1 MSNPLKKGRA
11 LLMAGLLAG
20 TALSGAALPGLLTDA
35 WADTTPARQDAQANP
50 HLIQPAPARGV
61 PDFADLVSQVGPAV
75 VSITSTMRADN
86 EMPRRFSGMMPGM
99 PGTPEGRGRSGQ
111 ARGSGFLVNANGTI
125 VTNNHVV
132 RDAEKVEVQLADGTR
147 LPARVVGTDPRTD
160 LAVLRVE
167 AKRPL
172 PFLSLG
178 DSGAVRP
185 GQWVVA
191 VGNPFGLGGSVTAGI
206 VSARGRD
213 LRSGPYDDYLQI
225 DAPINAGNSGGP
237 LFSQD
242 GKVVGVNTAILSPS
256 GGNVGIGFA
265 IPANLVRSVVE
276 QLEANGQVT
285 RGYLGVTTQPVTDA
299 MASALRLPDGTRG
312 ALVAGVEQDSPAAR
326 AGLQAGDVLRAVNG
340 TAVAN
345 PHELAR
351 AVAGVAP
358 GGKLALDITRD
369 GESRTLTAEAASLP
383 GDKQAD
389 AGGGK
394 PGAGKAEAAQD
405 GPRIGVALAPLTP
418 DLREQLD
425 IPARVNGAVVAEV
438 QPGSPAEG
446 AGLRQGDLVLGVGA
460 KAVASPEDAV
470 KAIRSAA
477 KDGSTVALRIMR
489 EGRPRFVAVKPG
501 TGVESG
507 KQAG

>member
-1 MSNPLKKGRA
+1 MSKPLTKGRT

-20 TALSGAALPGLLTDA
+20 TALSGAALPGLLTNA
-35 WADTTPARQDAQANP
+35 WADTAPAQQDAQANP

-75 VSITSTMRADN
+75 VSITSTMRGER
-86 EMPRRFSGMMPGM
+86 EMPMMPPM
-99 PGTPEGRGRSGQ
+99 RGRSGQ
-111 ARGSGFLVNANGTI
+111 AKGSGFIVNANGTI

-132 RDAEKVEVQLADGTR
+132 RDADRVEVQLDDGTR

-160 LAVLRVE
+160 LAVLRVD

-178 DSGAVRP
+178 DSSTVRP

-265 IPANLVRSVVE
+265 IPANLVRSVVD
-276 QLEANGQVT
+276 QLQANGHVT
-285 RGYLGVTTQPVTDA
+285 RGFLGVQTQPVTDA
-299 MASALRLPDGTRG
+299 MASALRLDGAKG
-312 ALVAGVEQDSPAAR
+312 ALVAAVEPDSPASR
-326 AGLQAGDVLRAVNG
+326 AGLRAGDVVRAVNG
-340 TAVAN
+340 KAVAN
-345 PHELAR
+345 PHQLAR

-358 GGKLALDITRD
+358 GTKLSLDITRD
-369 GESRTLTAEAASLP
+369 GEARTVTAETAAQP
-383 GDKQAD
+383 GEQL
-389 AGGGK
+389 
-394 PGAGKAEAAQD
+394 AEAGAAKPDAAQG
-405 GPRIGVALAPLTP
+405 GPTIGVALAPLTP
-418 DLREQLD
+418 DLRDELD
-425 IPARVNGAVVAEV
+425 IPRQVNGAVVAEV
-438 QPGSPAEG
+438 RPGSPAEG
-446 AGLRQGDLVLGVGA
+446 AGLRQGDLVVGIGA

-470 KAIRSAA
+470 QAIRAAA
-477 KDGSTVALRIMR
+477 KDGKSVALRIMR
-489 EGRPRFVAVKPG
+489 DGRARFVAVKPG
-501 TGVESG
+501 TGVEVG